1 MKKFSQESKLLW
13 ISLFIVFLVSLA
25 AADEKIDKVDKLFSK
40 WDSTVSPGAALAI
53 IKDGKIIYKRGY
65 GMANLEHNIP
75 ITPTSVFRIGS
86 TSKQFTASCIAILA
100 LQGKISLDDDIRQYI
115 PELPKHEKPI
125 TIRHL
130 LHHTSGIRDYLT
142 LSSIAA
148 LPDDHFYTPED
159 SVELLSRQKG
169 LNFLPGE
176 EHLYSNSG
184 YFLLGVIVK
193 RASGKSLNDFAQT
206 HIFKPLGMKNTHFH
220 DDHTMVVKNRADGYS
235 PLKKGFRIDMTNLDH
250 VGDGGVFTTVEDLFL
265 WDQAFYSYKLGKEL
279 MELIQ
284 TPGML
289 NNNEK
294 LDYAFGLSVNEYK
307 GLKRVSHGGGFV
319 GFRAQMT
326 RFPEQKFTVICL
338 ANLGTINP
346 SELCL
351 QVADIYLADK
361 LQKEVEAP
369 EKKEKVKAFTLSKE
383 ELEGK
388 TGNYQDEKTGTW
400 TIISMKE
407 GKLVM
412 EAMGRKYDLTP
423 VSKTRFQALD
433 APFANSIEFFP
444 DEKGRIRKAK
454 VTIEEGEEEISLV
467 KSSLLSP
474 LTPSQLKE
482 YAGEYYNDELPVTYK
497 LAVEKGSLFFKHK
510 NAPEGALKAMDRD
523 KFTMRWFNIEFVRDK
538 RKRIKGFVLGAGR
551 AANIEFVKR

>member
-1 MKKFSQESKLLW
+1 MKKFLQESKLLW
-13 ISLFIVFLVSLA
+13 IFLLIAFVASLVS
-25 AADEKIDKVDKLFSK
+25 ADEKTDKVDKLFSK

-53 IKDGKIIYKRGY
+53 IKDGEIIYKRGY

-75 ITPTSVFRIGS
+75 LTSTSVFRIGS

-100 LQGKISLDDDIRQYI
+100 LQGKISLDDNIRKYM
-115 PELPKHEKPI
+115 PELPKYEKPI

-130 LHHTSGIRDYLT
+130 VHHTSGIRDYLT
-142 LSSIAA
+142 LSDIAA
-148 LPDDHFYTPED
+148 LPDDHFYTPEET
-159 SVELLSRQKG
+159 VELLSRQKG
-169 LNFLPGE
+169 SNFPPGE

-184 YFLLGVIVK
+184 YFLMGVIVK
-193 RASGKSLNDFAQT
+193 RASGKSLNDFAQK

-235 PLKKGFRIDMTNLDH
+235 PTKKGFRIDMTTLDH

-284 TPGML
+284 TPGVL
-289 NNNEK
+289 NNGEK
-294 LDYAFGLSVNEYK
+294 LDYAFGLGINEYK
-307 GLKRVSHGGGFV
+307 GLKRVSHGGGFA
-319 GFRAQMT
+319 GFRAQMA
-326 RFPEQKFTVICL
+326 RFPGQKFTVVCL

-346 SELCL
+346 SRLCL
-351 QVADIYLADK
+351 KVADIYLADK
-361 LQKEVEAP
+361 LKEP
-369 EKKEKVKAFTLSKE
+369 EKAPKEKKKIKAVTLSKQ

-388 TGNYQDEKTGTW
+388 VGNYEDERTGEW
-400 TIISMKE
+400 IIISMKE
-407 GKLVM
+407 GKLVFG
-412 EAMGRKYDLTP
+412 AAGRKYALTP

-433 APFANSIEFFP
+433 APFDNSIEFIP
-444 DEKGRIRKAK
+444 DEKGIIRKAK
-454 VTIEEGEEEISLV
+454 TTIEGGEDSNLV

-474 LTPSQLKE
+474 LTPAQLKE
-482 YAGEYYNDELPVTYK
+482 YAGDYFNDELPVTYK

-510 NAPEGALKAMDRD
+510 NAPKGALKAMDRD
-523 KFTMRWFNIEFVRDK
+523 KFTMRWFNLEFVRDK

-551 AANIEFVKR
+551 AANIEFVKK

>member
-1 MKKFSQESKLLW
+1 MKKFLQESKLFW
-13 ISLFIVFLVSLA
+13 IFLFIAFFASLA
-25 AADEKIDKVDKLFSK
+25 AADEKTDKVDKLFSK

-100 LQGKISLDDDIRQYI
+100 LQGKISLDDNIRKYI
-115 PELPKHEKPI
+115 PELPKYEKPI

-130 LHHTSGIRDYLT
+130 VHHTSGIRDYLT
-142 LSSIAA
+142 LADIAA
-148 LPDDHFYTPED
+148 LPNDQFYTPED
-159 SVELLSRQKG
+159 SVELLSRQKR

-184 YFLLGVIVK
+184 YFLLGVIVE
-193 RASGKSLNDFAQT
+193 RVSGKSLNDFAQT

-220 DDHTMVVKNRADGYS
+220 DDYTMIVKNRADGYS
-235 PLKKGFRIDMTNLDH
+235 PLKKGFRIDMTTLDH

-289 NNNEK
+289 NNGEK
-294 LDYAFGLSVNEYK
+294 LEYAFGLGINEYK

-319 GFRAQMT
+319 GFRAQMA
-326 RFPEQKFTVICL
+326 RFPDQKFTVVCL

-346 SELCL
+346 SRLCL
-351 QVADIYLADK
+351 QVADIYLTDK
-361 LQKEVEAP
+361 LEKAEKVP
-369 EKKEKVKAFTLSKE
+369 EKKEKVKAVALSKE
-383 ELEGK
+383 ELEDK
-388 TGNYQDEKTGTW
+388 TGNYQDERTGMW

-412 EAMGRKYDLTP
+412 EAWGRKYALTP

-433 APFANSIEFFP
+433 ASFDNSIEFLP

-454 VTIEEGEEEISLV
+454 LTIEENEKINLV
-467 KSSLLSP
+467 KARTLSP
-474 LTPSQLKE
+474 LTPSQLTE

-551 AANIEFVKR
+551 AANIEFVKK

>member
-1 MKKFSQESKLLW
+1 MKKILSESKLLW
-13 ISLFIVFLVSLA
+13 IFLLIAFLVSFVS
-25 AADEKIDKVDKLFSK
+25 ADEKTDKVDKLFSK

-53 IKDGKIIYKRGY
+53 IKDGKIIYERGY

-75 ITPTSVFRIGS
+75 ISPTSVFRIGS
-86 TSKQFTASCIAILA
+86 TSKQFTALCIAILA
-100 LQGKISLDDDIRQYI
+100 LQGKISLDDDIRKYI
-115 PELPKHEKPI
+115 KELPKYQKPI

-130 LHHTSGIRDYLT
+130 VHHTSGIRDYLT
-142 LSSIAA
+142 LTDIAA
-148 LPDDHFYTPED
+148 LPNDHFYTPED

-184 YFLLGVIVK
+184 YFLLGVIVE

-220 DDHTMVVKNRADGYS
+220 DDHTVVVKNRADGYS
-235 PLKKGFRIDMTNLDH
+235 PTKKGFRIDMTTLDH

-289 NNNEK
+289 NNGEK
-294 LDYAFGLSVNEYK
+294 LEYAFGLGIDEYK

-319 GFRAQMT
+319 GFRAQMA

-346 SELCL
+346 SRLCL

-361 LQKEVEAP
+361 LKKAP
-369 EKKEKVKAFTLSKE
+369 EEKEKVKAVTLSKQ
-383 ELEGK
+383 ELEDK
-388 TGNYQDEKTGTW
+388 TGNYQDERTGTW

-407 GKLVM
+407 GELVM
-412 EAMGRKYDLTP
+412 EAWGRKYVLTP
-423 VSKTRFQALD
+423 VSKTRFQAQD
-433 APFANSIEFFP
+433 APFDNSIDFFP
-444 DEKGRIRKAK
+444 DEKGRIRKALL
-454 VTIEEGEEEISLV
+454 TIEGGEEINLV
-467 KSSLLSP
+467 KARTLSP

-510 NAPEGALKAMDRD
+510 NAPKGALKAMDHD

-538 RKRIKGFVLGAGR
+538 RKRIKRFVLGAGR
-551 AANIEFVKR
+551 AANIEFVKK

>member
-1 MKKFSQESKLLW
+1 MKKFLQESKLVW
-13 ISLFIVFLVSLA
+13 IFLLIAFLVSLVS
-25 AADEKIDKVDKLFSK
+25 ADEKTDKVDKLFSK

-75 ITPTSVFRIGS
+75 ITTTSVFRIGS
-86 TSKQFTASCIAILA
+86 TSKQFTASCIAILS
-100 LQGKISLDDDIRQYI
+100 LQGKISLDDDIRKHI
-115 PELPKHEKPI
+115 KELPKYQKPI

-130 LHHTSGIRDYLT
+130 VHHTSGIRDYLT
-142 LSSIAA
+142 LTDIAA
-148 LPDDHFYTPED
+148 LPNDHFYTPED

-184 YFLLGVIVK
+184 YFLLGAIVE
-193 RASGKSLNDFAQT
+193 RVSGKSLNDFAQT

-235 PLKKGFRIDMTNLDH
+235 PTKKGFRINMTTLDH

-289 NNNEK
+289 NNGEK
-294 LDYAFGLSVNEYK
+294 LEYAFGLSINEYK

-319 GFRAQMT
+319 GFRAQMA

-346 SELCL
+346 SRLCL

-361 LQKEVEAP
+361 LKKEVEVP
-369 EKKEKVKAFTLSKE
+369 KEKEKVKAVALSKE
-383 ELEGK
+383 ELGDK
-388 TGNYQDEKTGTW
+388 TGNYQDERTGTW

-412 EAMGRKYDLTP
+412 DAWGRKYDLTP

-433 APFANSIEFFP
+433 ASFDNSIEFFP

-454 VTIEEGEEEISLV
+454 LTIEGGEEINLV
-467 KSSLLSP
+467 KAPKLSP

-482 YAGEYYNDELPVTYK
+482 YAGEYYNDELPVIYN
-497 LAVEKGSLFFKHK
+497 LGVEKGSLFFKHK
-510 NAPEGALKAMDRD
+510 NAPKGALKAMDRD

-538 RKRIKGFVLGAGR
+538 RKRIKGFVLETGR
-551 AANIEFVKR
+551 AANIEFVKK

>member
-1 MKKFSQESKLLW
+1 MKKFLQESKLFW
-13 ISLFIVFLVSLA
+13 IFLFVAFLVSLVS
-25 AADEKIDKVDKLFSK
+25 ADEKTDNVDKLFSK

-75 ITPTSVFRIGS
+75 ITSTSVFRIGS

-100 LQGKISLDDDIRQYI
+100 LQGKISLDDDIRKYI
-115 PELPKHEKPI
+115 RELPKYEKPI

-142 LSSIAA
+142 LADIAA

-184 YFLLGVIVK
+184 YFLLGVIVE

-235 PLKKGFRIDMTNLDH
+235 PLKKGFRIDMTTLDH

-265 WDQAFYSYKLGKEL
+265 WDKAFYSYKLGKEL

-289 NNNEK
+289 NDGEK
-294 LDYAFGLSVNEYK
+294 LEYAFGLDINEYK
-307 GLKRVSHGGGFV
+307 GLKRVSHSGGFA
-319 GFRAQMT
+319 GFRAQMA

-338 ANLGTINP
+338 ANLRTINP
-346 SELCL
+346 SRLCL
-351 QVADIYLADK
+351 QIVDIYLADK
-361 LQKEVEAP
+361 LKKDVEVP
-369 EKKEKVKAFTLSKE
+369 EKKEKVKAVALSKE
-383 ELEGK
+383 ELEDK
-388 TGNYQDEKTGTW
+388 IGNYEDERTGTW

-412 EAMGRKYDLTP
+412 EAWGEKHVLTP
-423 VSKTRFQALD
+423 VSKIRFQALD
-433 APFANSIEFFP
+433 APFDNSIEFFP
-444 DEKGRIRKAK
+444 DDRGRIRKARL
-454 VTIEEGEEEISLV
+454 TIEGGEEINLV
-467 KSSLLSP
+467 KASKLSP

-497 LAVEKGSLFFKHK
+497 LGVEKGSLFFKHK
-510 NAPEGALKAMDRD
+510 NAPKGALKAMDSD
-523 KFTMRWFNIEFVRDK
+523 KFTTRWFNIEFVRGK
-538 RKRIKGFVLGAGR
+538 KKRIKGFILGAGR
-551 AANIEFVKR
+551 AANIEFVKK

>member
-1 MKKFSQESKLLW
+1 MKKPLLESKLLW
-13 ISLFIVFLVSLA
+13 IFLFIAFLVSLA
-25 AADEKIDKVDKLFSK
+25 TADEKTDKVDKLFSK

-75 ITPTSVFRIGS
+75 ITTTSVFRIGS

-100 LQGKISLDDDIRQYI
+100 LQGKISFDDDIRKYM
-115 PELPKHEKPI
+115 PELPKYERPI

-130 LHHTSGIRDYLT
+130 VHHTSGIRDYLT
-142 LSSIAA
+142 LTDIAA
-148 LPDDHFYTPED
+148 LPNDHFYTPED

-184 YFLLGVIVK
+184 YFLLGVIVE
-193 RASGKSLNDFAQT
+193 RVSGKSLNDFAQT

-235 PLKKGFRIDMTNLDH
+235 PTKKGFRINMTTLDH

-289 NNNEK
+289 NNGEK
-294 LDYAFGLSVNEYK
+294 LEYAFGLSINEYK

-319 GFRAQMT
+319 GFRAQMA

-346 SELCL
+346 SRLCL

-361 LQKEVEAP
+361 LKKEVEVP
-369 EKKEKVKAFTLSKE
+369 KEKEKVKAVALSKE
-383 ELEGK
+383 ELGDK
-388 TGNYQDEKTGTW
+388 TGNYQDERTGTW

-412 EAMGRKYDLTP
+412 DAWGRKYDLTP

-433 APFANSIEFFP
+433 ASFDNSIEFFP

-454 VTIEEGEEEISLV
+454 LTIEGGEEINLV
-467 KSSLLSP
+467 KAPKLSP

-482 YAGEYYNDELPVTYK
+482 YAGEYYNDELPVIYN
-497 LAVEKGSLFFKHK
+497 LGVEKGSLFFKHK
-510 NAPEGALKAMDRD
+510 NAPKGALKAMDRD

-551 AANIEFVKR
+551 AANIEFVKK

>member
-1 MKKFSQESKLLW
+1 MKKSLQGSKLLW
-13 ISLFIVFLVSLA
+13 IFLLIAFLVSLVS
-25 AADEKIDKVDKLFSK
+25 ADEKTDKVDKLFSK

-75 ITPTSVFRIGS
+75 ITSTSVFRIGS

-100 LQGKISLDDDIRQYI
+100 LQGKISLDDDIRKHI
-115 PELPKHEKPI
+115 PELPKYEEPI

-142 LSSIAA
+142 LSDIAA
-148 LPDDHFYTPED
+148 LPEDHFYTPED
-159 SVELLSRQKG
+159 SLELLGRQKG

-184 YFLLGVIVK
+184 YFLLGVIVE

-206 HIFKPLGMKNTHFH
+206 YIFKPLGMKNTHFH

-235 PLKKGFRIDMTNLDH
+235 PLKKGFRIDMTTLDH

-289 NNNEK
+289 NNGEK
-294 LDYAFGLSVNEYK
+294 LDYAFGLGIDEYK

-319 GFRAQMT
+319 GFRAQMA

-346 SELCL
+346 SKLCL

-361 LQKEVEAP
+361 LKKDVEAP
-369 EKKEKVKAFTLSKE
+369 EEKEKVKAVTLSKQ
-383 ELEGK
+383 ELEDK
-388 TGNYQDEKTGTW
+388 VGNYQDERTGTW
-400 TIISMKE
+400 IIISMKE

-412 EAMGRKYDLTP
+412 EAWGRKYDLTP

-433 APFANSIEFFP
+433 ASFDNSIEFLP
-444 DEKGRIRKAK
+444 DDKGKIQKARL
-454 VTIEEGEEEISLV
+454 TIEGGEEINLV
-467 KSSLLSP
+467 KAPKLSP
-474 LTPSQLKE
+474 LTPAQLKE

-497 LAVEKGSLFFKHK
+497 LVVEKGSLFFKHK
-510 NAPEGALKAMDRD
+510 NAPKGALKAMDRD

-551 AANIEFVKR
+551 AANIEFVKK